1 MKSGT
6 ADVWHSAGTNSCFLL
21 TGFAAVLLAFSVSG
35 RSRKLFRAVYSIKM
49 QRLLHPQTDF
59 TAFCSFTVR
68 SDLIPGGSQQADTS
82 QPPHRFCQN
91 FSNNSDTSRYIHY
104 ITDVKFCLVK
114 VRRPRCK
121 FWGRFPWNHDFAHYL
136 RCVFCAFCYHKLRV
150 YNILGPKIQ
159 HQLAYC
165 SFGYHWII
173 FRDSDRTFFVI
184 WSYCGIVSHGIL
196 AANIDNMNVRFFFGR
211 IRNFGN
217 ARCLPEVSHG
227 GSCAFWRETN
237 AKKMC

>member
-1 MKSGT
+1 MYGIPQVQIP
-6 ADVWHSAGTNSCFLL
+6 AFCLPVLLLFFWHS
-21 TGFAAVLLAFSVSG
+21 
-35 RSRKLFRAVYSIKM
+35 LFQGYPENCSALFTPSKCSTCCT
-49 QRLLHPQTDF
+49 PTDF

-68 SDLIPGGSQQADTS
+68 PDLIPGGSQQADTS

-104 ITDVKFCLVK
+104 ITAVKFCLVK

-121 FWGRFPWNHDFAHYL
+121 FWAGFPWNHNFAHYL

-150 YNILGPKIQ
+150 YNILGQKIQ

-165 SFGYHWII
+165 SFSYHRII
-173 FRDSDRTFFVI
+173 FRDFDRTFFVI

-196 AANIDNMNVRFFFGR
+196 AANIDNMNVRFFSWEYPKFGEYTVPAENQLWQLVCFSEILKR
-211 IRNFGN
+211 
-217 ARCLPEVSHG
+217 V
-227 GSCAFWRETN
+227 
-237 AKKMC
+237 KMC